1 MLQDAVAQKAGSM
14 WQQQDRCTHNALTH
28 AWVTGFCPRSAC
40 LRKKNK
46 MKYKRGTKFSSNRR
60 PSQTIPK
67 PNKAHDLGHTQCYL
81 STIQNSLFL
90 GLNPPVCGSN
100 PAKNTHTHT
109 RASRVSGFLKVMPLL
124 TAVSSSGWV
133 FLRSSLSLSGWQAAI
148 GASVET

>member
-1 MLQDAVAQKAGSM
+1 MPQNAVAQKAGSM

-40 LRKKNK
+40 LRKKIKWNTSVVQNFLQT
-46 MKYKRGTKFSSNRR
+46 MHVF
-60 PSQTIPK
+60 QTIPK

-90 GLNPPVCGSN
+90 GYSELYVGLTLP
-100 PAKNTHTHT
+100 KKHTHT

-133 FLRSSLSLSGWQAAI
+133 FLRSSPSLSGWQAAI

>member
-1 MLQDAVAQKAGSM
+1 
-14 WQQQDRCTHNALTH
+14 
-28 AWVTGFCPRSAC
+28 
-40 LRKKNK
+40 

-100 PAKNTHTHT
+100 PAENTHTHT
-109 RASRVSGFLKVMPLL
+109 HTSIQGVRLFKSHAFADCGVVIWLGFPPVKPVSFRMTSRNWCFSGDLKRSCGC
-124 TAVSSSGWV
+124 SSPPHGEQQV
-133 FLRSSLSLSGWQAAI
+133 G
-148 GASVET
+148 